1 MARGPADRDPIG
13 ARLSAPDARDRCADP
28 VRSDIVEPMAAG
40 KPPPPPETTGL
51 DLGLPEPPPA
61 QMPELSLPA
70 PPSRAQRS
78 SGTRPAAARP
88 AAVAPPAAAK
98 LDLDFQAAVS
108 RSAATMNR
116 AGGVVL
122 GDDLDDF
129 DMEAAPEIAVAV
141 SLRPE
146 KETKPLP
153 TGVTPDAEALAI
165 TSVDTFRAGGFG
177 PAPAAWYLT
186 PIYAVNVLR
195 RRRQLRVE
203 TAALA
208 KKLAAA
214 EDARDAALDELA
226 GTLWSRLEQDRRFD
240 EVLERARAAEKEA
253 AAAAEALASTN
264 ATFREELQRVDRAR
278 ADLEQQRTARLEA
291 EKLREQEHAQLER
304 NLLRAE
310 ALLQRASIERRNGR
324 QLEEQA
330 AANKGA
336 RLPDGHAERMAAL
349 EAKLQELTRDVEQH
363 RALVKEALAAVRQ
376 AQGETQHLT
385 REIRRV
391 DAERRALEA
400 KYSHESS
407 SRSAIVGTA
416 ERARRDARADVG
428 RALLKVDVGAS
439 LPERELD
446 ALRAHDEVVRHLA
459 REYLSH
465 AKGIDAYDAQGY
477 ATGRTLLVVAGLLAV
492 GMLGL
497 LVVGARGCGSERDP
511 GATEEPL
518 HGRLGVPATLIARG

>member
-1 MARGPADRDPIG
+1 ME
-13 ARLSAPDARDRCADP
+13 S
-28 VRSDIVEPMAAG
+28 MAAG
-40 KPPPPPETTGL
+40 KPPPPPELDGF

-61 QMPELSLPA
+61 QIPELSLPA

-78 SGTRPAAARP
+78 SGTRPAGARP
-88 AAVAPPAAAK
+88 AAAAAPATAK

-108 RSAATMNR
+108 RSTAAMNR

-129 DMEAAPEIAVAV
+129 DMGAAPEIAVAV

-177 PAPAAWYLT
+177 PAPAAWYLSPAYT
-186 PIYAVNVLR
+186 VNVVR
-195 RRRQLRVE
+195 RRRQLRLE

-214 EDARDAALDELA
+214 EDARDAALEDLA

-240 EVLERARAAEKEA
+240 EVLERARAAEREA

-264 ATFREELQRVDRAR
+264 ATFRGELQRVDHAR
-278 ADLEQQRTARLEA
+278 TELEQQRTARLDA
-291 EKLREQEHAQLER
+291 EKLREQEHAQRER
-304 NLLRAE
+304 GLLRAE

-330 AANKGA
+330 AATAGV
-336 RLPDGHAERMAAL
+336 RLPEGHAGRMAAL
-349 EAKLQELTRDVEQH
+349 EAQIQELTRGVEQH

-376 AQGETQHLT
+376 AQGETQQLT

-400 KYSHESS
+400 KYSSESS
-407 SRSAIVGTA
+407 SRSASVSTA

-446 ALRAHDEVVRHLA
+446 ALRAHDEAVRQLA
-459 REYLSH
+459 REHLSH
-465 AKGIDAYDAQGY
+465 VKGVDAYDAQAY
-477 ATGRTLLVVAGLLAV
+477 ATGRTLLVVAGLLVV
-492 GMLGL
+492 GLLGL
-497 LVVGARGCGSERDP
+497 LVVGARGCGSERETD
-511 GATEEPL
+511 ATEEPL
-518 HGRLGVPATLIARG
+518 HGRLGAPAALTARG